1 MTDDERYQQM
11 WEIFKSLKESALIM
25 NHYDLAEN
33 TAIKDSQLW
42 KEFLMD
48 ADVSEWRK
56 SEFALLQEA
65 ELKKMLQGIGKSNSV
80 GKAQLI
86 NVLSKLTETNA
97 IKDGPMFIYTYVPLS
112 PQQAQA
118 DNVIILNKDPFL
130 KGDL

>member
-97 IKDGPMFIYTYVPLS
+97 IKDGPVFIYTYVPLS